1 MKLLISLLFL
11 VCMGA
16 SAQEPLKIVVTSG
29 PGSGTDTAA
38 RFLTEPLSAQIDYR
52 QGAGGMVGLTSVAKT
67 SPEQQILVLNSVTMI
82 IQSLSPQATFDIK
95 QFAPISAMRVPF
107 VLLVSPKLNIKN
119 LNDLQQYKASR
130 PLSYGSFGVGTVTHV
145 LGEQLSKNTKLNMT
159 HVPFKAGPEI
169 IQALVGGHIDMAFML
184 YPGVK
189 TLMQDKKVIPL
200 TIDMPQR
207 HKDWPNLPTFT
218 EFQLSQV
225 ANISYVLLVSNQ
237 VTDRSKITALQKTV
251 VNAFLDQTL
260 VDKFEKNEYVVDKNQ
275 LVLPSDFLVKEQQR
289 ISKIIKDLNLN

>member
-1 MKLLISLLFL
+1 
-11 VCMGA
+11 MGA

-52 QGAGGMVGLTSVAKT
+52 PGAGGMVGLTSVAKT
-67 SPEQQILVLNSVTMI
+67 SPEQQILVLTSVTMI

-145 LGEQLSKNTKLNMT
+145 LGDQLSKNTKLNMT

-251 VNAFLDQTL
+251 VNAFQDQTL

>member
-1 MKLLISLLFL
+1 
-11 VCMGA
+11 MGA

-52 QGAGGMVGLTSVAKT
+52 PGAGGMVGLTSVAKT
-67 SPEQQILVLNSVTMI
+67 SPEQQILVLTSVTMI

-251 VNAFLDQTL
+251 VNAFQDQTL